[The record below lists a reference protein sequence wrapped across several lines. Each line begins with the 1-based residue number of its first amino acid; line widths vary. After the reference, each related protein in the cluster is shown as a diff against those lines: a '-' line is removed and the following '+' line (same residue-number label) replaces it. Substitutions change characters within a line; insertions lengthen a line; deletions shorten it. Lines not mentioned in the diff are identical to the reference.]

1 MEAYVSGWVATCLIE
16 LLPTVP
22 APAWLLMLV
31 SVVKLPAPSHAP
43 DSEGAAADAVLK
55 LLPTLSISDRT
66 VSRYKK
72 MDIWSVPELLT
83 IQLKRFRFEQGQC
96 KPVLHSYQCSGRG

>member
-1 MEAYVSGWVATCLIE
+1 MEAYVSGWAATCPIE

-22 APAWLLMLV
+22 APARLLMLV
-31 SVVKLPAPSHAP
+31 SVVKLPVPSHAP
-43 DSEGAAADAVLK
+43 DSEGAASDAVLK

-83 IQLKRFRFEQGQC
+83 IQLKGFRFGQGQR